1 MGYSWILLSVWISLD
16 SYVNKGTRV
25 TQCVS
30 ENKTWVH
37 HVLDIPL
44 GLSPQYYFV
53 GLLFPAFP
61 ARWVSAGLVMS
72 ERNQRRHPWG
82 AWDLWAGVTVVREKQ
97 LLLPVSAAGT
107 WTEPFRDSTQ
117 NPSGTAISSAQ
128 FPEPGVQLWDLSRC
142 HLSFCSQ
149 AIVQALLPFP
159 SALSGHGGTQ
169 LQLTGKW
176 HLPQGQ
182 PEMGCS
188 CCPEKEKMTLQHLFL
203 MKWKFLFMQNAGC
216 CSQNKRNLCEAVSK
230 GKDLSKEA
238 QYERNCNFSCHWYSL
253 LNWW

>member
-61 ARWVSAGLVMS
+61 ACWVSAGLVMS

-117 NPSGTAISSAQ
+117 NPSGTAVRTLQAQQSAQ
-128 FPEPGVQLWDLSRC
+128 HSSLSPGCSSGTCHVVTWASAAKQLCRRCCPFPLL
-142 HLSFCSQ
+142 SQ
-149 AIVQALLPFP
+149 AMG
-159 SALSGHGGTQ
+159 ALSSSWLGSGTCHKAS
-169 LQLTGKW
+169 LKWAVLAVLKRKKW
-176 HLPQGQ
+176 H
-182 PEMGCS
+182 
-188 CCPEKEKMTLQHLFL
+188 
-203 MKWKFLFMQNAGC
+203 
-216 CSQNKRNLCEAVSK
+216 
-230 GKDLSKEA
+230 
-238 QYERNCNFSCHWYSL
+238 FSISF
-253 LNWW
+253 